1 MAGGTGTQAGA
12 PRETAVALLVKRL
25 SAQIV
30 EGALAPG
37 VRLDE
42 QSLAEAFGVSRTPV
56 REALAQLA
64 AMGLVERRPH
74 RGVVV
79 AGLSLERLLHLFE
92 LMTELEGVCARL
104 AALRMTNAERARL
117 LAGHEAAR
125 RLAEAEDVEGYA
137 DANRL
142 FHLAIYDGAHN
153 PALVETT
160 RDVRNRVAPFRRAQ
174 FQVHG
179 RPSLSWGEHDA
190 VVSAILAQDA
200 ETACSAMR
208 EHILKVKDAYRAFAH
223 LGAPEATYP

>member
-1 MAGGTGTQAGA
+1 MSLPGHAK
-12 PRETAVALLVKRL
+12 ETAVEMLVRRL
-25 SAQIV
+25 SAGIV

-42 QSLAEAFGVSRTPV
+42 QSLAERFEVSRTPV

-64 AMGLVERRPH
+64 AQGLVERRPH

-79 AGLSLERLLHLFE
+79 AGLSMERLLHLFE

-104 AALRMTNAERARL
+104 AALRMTDAERAA
-117 LAGHEAAR
+117 LAADHLAAR
-125 RLAEAEDVEGYA
+125 ALAEAEDSERYA

-153 PALVETT
+153 PELVGTT
-160 RDVRNRVAPFRRAQ
+160 RDVRNRLAPFRRAQ

-179 RPSLSWGEHDA
+179 RPSASWREHDA
-190 VVSAILAQDA
+190 VAQAILARDGEA
-200 ETACSAMR
+200 ASAAMR
-208 EHILKVKDAYRAFAH
+208 AHIEKVKDAYRAFAH
-223 LGAPEATYP
+223 LDGLPDRAPS

>member
-12 PRETAVALLVKRL
+12 PRETAVALMVKRL

-79 AGLSLERLLHLFE
+79 AGLSVERLLHLFE

-104 AALRMTNAERARL
+104 AAMRMTNAERARL
-117 LAGHEAAR
+117 LSDHEAAR

-174 FQVHG
+174 FRVDG
-179 RPSLSWGEHDA
+179 RPSASWVEHDA
-190 VVSAILAQDA
+190 VVAAILAQDA
-200 ETACSAMR
+200 EAACAAMR
-208 EHILKVKDAYRAFAH
+208 DHILKVKDAYRAFAH
-223 LGAPEATYP
+223 LGAPDAALP